1 LHRASCCPPRF
12 GSRRR
17 SRPPRFGC
25 WSAHQESLHRAS
37 AVRRGSALVVA
48 AVRRR
53 GLGAGRRTR
62 NRRIGHLL
70 SAAVRLSSPQP
81 SPRRRHLATA
91 TAAIAAARFVLLVG
105 QTSKRC
111 SGEVMSARRPAAA
124 SPQAPPRHRH
134 RLDRNSAVRATVG
147 QTSKRCSGEV
157 MSARR
162 PAAAS
167 PQPPPP
173 PRRNLIK
180 GHLTLAFDLNRSP
193 LQQKKLRVRDP
204 ARPRAL
210 LSSRTP
216 STDDPSV
223 DCKGPRRG
231 IGAD

>member
-1 LHRASCCPPRF
+1 
-12 GSRRR
+12 
-17 SRPPRFGC
+17 
-25 WSAHQESLHRAS
+25 
-37 AVRRGSALVVA
+37 
-48 AVRRR
+48 
-53 GLGAGRRTR
+53 LGAGLCTR

-210 LSSRTP
+210 LLEPGSSTTT
-216 STDDPSV
+216 SSGENNHFV
-223 DCKGPRRG
+223 DVETMICFFFSSPLLNQFLAQKHRVRCRRNELKELLSQPKR
-231 IGAD
+231 IVLLTRIR